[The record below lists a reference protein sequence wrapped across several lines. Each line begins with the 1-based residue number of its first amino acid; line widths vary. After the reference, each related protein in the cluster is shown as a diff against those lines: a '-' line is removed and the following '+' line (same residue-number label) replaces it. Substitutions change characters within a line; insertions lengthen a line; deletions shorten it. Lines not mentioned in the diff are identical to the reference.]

1 MSKTLDLDKSVS
13 TLCKENPELKEVL
26 AGIGFTEITNPAALA
41 TVGKFMT
48 IPKGAMVKGFDLAK
62 VIKELEAKGYEVTGS
77 NLPKEEASDGSAGGS
92 GAAGFGADNGSA
104 QDGAASETLTAD
116 ERSQLLKSYVKRL
129 NDGEDLESVREDFRK
144 HFSNVEAIEIMR
156 AEQELMASGMEPAK
170 VQKLCD
176 VHSAL
181 FHGATRQEQIAN
193 AERAVNESLMRENQ
207 KAGVETGRD
216 ARDDAKVAAEK
227 LEQEEGHPLQVLTL
241 ENNAIQKQIN
251 VLRAMLEANASVE
264 ELLPQVQKIRAISSH
279 YGKKGDLI
287 YPLLKTKYD
296 IAGPS
301 NVMWGVD
308 DEIRDAYRDLYNQK
322 TKDEAKWKDILS
334 KTLTRTEEMIFK
346 EQNILFPICVQYF
359 TEEQWIHMSRDFKGY
374 DLCLI
379 EPVPEW
385 KKAAEAETGKAGQG
399 ETAQAMD
406 AAEGEIV
413 LPTGHMTLKQL
424 TAVLNT
430 IPMELTFVDH
440 KDFNRYF
447 NDGEKMFK
455 RPSMALD
462 REVYTCHPPKVE
474 PIVRQIISDFK
485 SGKKDSVEVWNN
497 KSADPMFIRYLAVR
511 DKEGNY
517 IGTLEC
523 VENMKA
529 ARDHFAK
536 DSAQDSRH

>member
-1 MSKTLDLDKSVS
+1 MSKILDLDKSVAV
-13 TLCKENPELKEVL
+13 LCRENPELKEVL
-26 AGIGFTEITNPAALA
+26 AEIGFTEITNPAALA
-41 TVGKFMT
+41 TVAKFMT
-48 IPKGAMVKGFDLAK
+48 IPKGAMIKGFDLAK
-62 VIKELEAKGYEVTGS
+62 VVNKLKEKGYEVTGTD
-77 NLPKEEASDGSAGGS
+77 LPKEGEAPGGSETVNSGESDGTPKS
-92 GAAGFGADNGSA
+92 GAS
-104 QDGAASETLTAD
+104 SETLTAD
-116 ERSQLLKSYVKRL
+116 ERSQLLKSYVRRL
-129 NDGEDLESVREDFRK
+129 NEGEDLESVREDFRN

-193 AERAVNESLMRENQ
+193 AEKAVNASLMKENQ
-207 KAGVETGRD
+207 RAGVSTGLG
-216 ARDDAKVAAEK
+216 AREDAKETAEK
-227 LEQEEGHPLQVLTL
+227 LEQEEGHPLQILTL
-241 ENNAIQKQIN
+241 ENEALQKQIN
-251 VLRAMLEANASVE
+251 EIRKQLEDNASVE
-264 ELLPQVQKIRAISSH
+264 DLLPQVQKIRAVSSH

-287 YPLLKTKYD
+287 YPLLKTKYS

-308 DEIRDAYRDLYNQK
+308 DEIRDAYRDLYNRK
-322 TKDEAKWKDILS
+322 TKDEEKWKDTLS
-334 KTLTRTEEMIFK
+334 KTLTRTEEMIYK

-385 KKAAEAETGKAGQG
+385 KKAAEQVTEGG
-399 ETAQAMD
+399 EKPQNMD
-406 AAEGEIV
+406 APEGEIV

-440 KDFNRYF
+440 KDMNRYF

-462 REVYTCHPPKVE
+462 REVYTCHPPRVE

-485 SGKKDSVEVWNN
+485 NGKKDRVEVWNN

-529 ARDHFAK
+529 ARDYFVKSNQQHI
-536 DSAQDSRH
+536 QH